1 MTRRSLQRL
10 AKSSAKVV
18 QKSGGVEVDGT
29 TKVGQKYNGKA
40 HESTGP

>member
-18 QKSGGVEVDGT
+18 QKNGGVEVDGN
-29 TKVGQKYNGKA
+29 TKVGQKCNGK
-40 HESTGP
+40 SRVKVG